1 MSPLFGKKPPQ
12 NQQSPVMKP
21 EASTQ
26 SHLEVAEIRDGII
39 ILKDGSLRSLLMVS
53 TVNFDLKGE
62 EEQNAII
69 YAYQRFLNSLTF
81 PIQIVVHSR
90 PMDLSDYLEKLNQL
104 IPKTPSQLLRIQI
117 QDYVT
122 YVQRLLVDANI
133 MDKTFYLVVP
143 YYPTMTAQ
151 MTSQKGGFFDQ
162 LKNARSGEQPTIN
175 LAKFE
180 EYAAKLNE
188 RAQIIA
194 SGLGSVGLRAIQLNT
209 QEIIELLYMT
219 YNPEEGVLEK
229 APAYEEISAP
239 VVTTMEQ
246 PQ

>member
-1 MSPLFGKKPPQ
+1 VLFGKKPPQ
-12 NQQSPVMKP
+12 PSNQQSAVPKP

-39 ILKDGSLRSLLMVS
+39 ILKDGSLRSILMVS
-53 TVNFDLKGE
+53 AINFDLKSQ

-69 YAYQRFLNSLTF
+69 YAYQRFLNALTF
-81 PIQIVVHSR
+81 PIQIVIHSR
-90 PMDLSDYLEKLNQL
+90 PMDLSDYIEKINSL
-104 IPKTPSQLLRIQI
+104 IPKTPSKLLRIQI

-122 YVQRLLVDANI
+122 YVQQLLVEANI

-143 YYPTMTAQ
+143 YYPTLSAQ
-151 MTSQKGGFFDQ
+151 MTSRKGGFMEQ
-162 LKNARSGEQPTIN
+162 LKTARSGEQPTIN
-175 LAKFE
+175 LEKFE
-180 EYAAKLNE
+180 EYAAKLDE
-188 RAQIIA
+188 RAQIVA

-229 APAYEEISAP
+229 APSYEEISAP
-239 VVTTMEQ
+239 VITGQQ
-246 PQ
+246 PK